1 MKKTMYLVLLL
12 CIPIQSLTAQ
22 SGIINISKEQKIE
35 VVSTLVAYPL
45 VLNELDLVNQL
56 LDSCSEINMLLNS
69 QLESKDRQILLLE
82 NAHEI
87 SEEQIELLNIQIKNT
102 RKRSWVLPTL
112 IGLSGGLILG
122 ITF

>member
-1 MKKTMYLVLLL
+1 M
-12 CIPIQSLTAQ
+12 TAQ

-56 LDSCSEINMLLNS
+56 LDSCREINMLLNS